1 MLAGVQIMDKSVTTF
16 RKAAKADPRI
26 KAVGGN

>member
-1 MLAGVQIMDKSVTTF
+1 MDKSVTTF